1 MFLRKD
7 VKLELLKKVPLF
19 SRCSKESLEEI
30 SAIADEIDL
39 PDGRQLT
46 REGERGREFFV
57 LVEGEVDVTRKG
69 DHLETLSAGD
79 FFGEIALI
87 SDQPRTATVTAKGPI
102 RVLVITD
109 RAFGALRE
117 RAPGID
123 AEVQEAAAERTASD
137 DDL

>member
-7 VKLELLKKVPLF
+7 VKIELLRKVPLF
-19 SRCSKESLEEI
+19 SRCSKASLEEI
-30 SAIADEIDL
+30 GAIADEIDL
-39 PDGRQLT
+39 PDGRELT

-57 LVEGEVDVTRKG
+57 LVQGEVDVTKEGNHVR
-69 DHLETLSAGD
+69 TLSDGD

-87 SDQPRTATVTAKGPI
+87 SDEARTATVTAKGPI

-109 RAFGALRE
+109 RAFKTLVE
-117 RAPGID
+117 RSPGID
-123 AEVQEAAAERTASD
+123 AEVREAVAERTTA